1 MFTEGPVYGTLFA
14 LGESRSMKDGCTHSL
29 IPVGFINFIVSNDA
43 IESCDESGNG
53 GDGDAKGSP
62 LLW

>member
-1 MFTEGPVYGTLFA
+1 MN
-14 LGESRSMKDGCTHSL
+14 DGCTCME
-29 IPVGFINFIVSNDA
+29 IPVGFINLIVSIDA
-43 IESCDESGNG
+43 IKHCDERVND

>member
-1 MFTEGPVYGTLFA
+1 
-14 LGESRSMKDGCTHSL
+14 MKDGHTCSL

-43 IESCDESGNG
+43 IKICDESGDGGNG
-53 GDGDAKGSP
+53 NVKGSP